1 MGLFN
6 REDRHARA
14 ERIRDDFRDIGD
26 QGRELGRGLRH
37 DSEDAIEE
45 ARARSQAQYARMAK
59 DARRRRQTMRQSTQ
73 RSMNE
78 ADRYVQDHAWSGIGV
93 AAIAGA
99 VVGFLVS
106 RR

>member
-1 MGLFN
+1 MSLFQ
-6 REDRHARA
+6 REDRRARA
-14 ERIRDDFRDIGD
+14 DRIQEDFRDIGD
-26 QGRELGRGLRH
+26 QGRELGRGLRY

-45 ARARSQAQYARMAK
+45 ARARSEAQYARMAK
-59 DARRRRQTMRQSTQ
+59 EARRRRQNMRQSTQ

-93 AAIAGA
+93 AALAGA
-99 VVGFLVS
+99 LVGFLVS